1 MSGTVEELQQQLTE
15 QHRWVEQLQDLLS
28 QQGRV
33 ILVLI
38 DALDELSPESER
50 NRQLEPLRKLVG
62 QGLEGAST
70 MSVTRFLT
78 TTVGK
83 EDHLRMLAAR
93 QGIQPRT
100 LRDLRDNPPDDPFE
114 SDEEREAFLEG
125 IYAARREQST

>member
-33 ILVLI
+33 ILILI

-62 QGLEGAST
+62 QGLEGASA

-93 QGIQPRT
+93 QGIRPRT